1 MLNRVKNYQD
11 SDQDTQSRIR
21 IASVATKVPKFRFS
35 QKDALERA
43 CYFIPRFARLSNIF
57 DKTGIEK
64 RYSCVPLDWY
74 KTSRGWRESN
84 AVYLDNALD
93 LLEDVAHE
101 AVKQAGLEQNDIDAV
116 VTVSSTGLAIPS
128 LDAHLFNR
136 MNFPNHIERTPIF
149 GLGCAGGTSGLSR
162 AARIAQ
168 SFPDGNVL
176 LLVVELAG
184 INVHINQMNP
194 SLFVSSALFGD
205 GAAGVVLCNRSGGE
219 AQCRSGVPKLTA
231 TGEHIW
237 RESGYIMGWIV
248 EDNGLDVVL
257 SDALPK
263 FTRNNLRPALEQF
276 LARHDLSM
284 SDIDGYILHPGG
296 PKVLETI
303 EEIMSIDRDML
314 RHSWEVLR
322 DYGNM
327 SAPTVLFVLD
337 RTIRS
342 GARGRH
348 IMMSFGPGFTVSFA
362 VIDL

>member
-1 MLNRVKNYQD
+1 MLKSVQNYER
-11 SDQDTQSRIR
+11 SNQDTNSSVR
-21 IASVATKVPKFRFS
+21 IASVATKVPEYKFS

-57 DKTGIEK
+57 NKTGIET
-64 RYSCVPLDWY
+64 RYSCVPLEWY
-74 KTSRGWRESN
+74 KTSRGWKESN
-84 AVYLDNALD
+84 QTYLENALR
-93 LLEDVAHE
+93 LLESVAQE
-101 AVKQAGLEQNDIDAV
+101 AIEAAGLKQDEIDAV
-116 VTVSSTGLAIPS
+116 VTISSTGLAIPS
-128 LDAHLFNR
+128 LDALLFNR

-162 AARIAQ
+162 ATRMAQ
-168 SFPDGNVL
+168 SIPDGNVL

-205 GAAGVVLCNRSGGE
+205 GAAGVVLCNRAELESK
-219 AQCRSGVPKLTA
+219 QQSDIPKIVA

-237 RESGYIMGWIV
+237 RDSGYIMGWIV
-248 EDNGLDVVL
+248 EENGLDVVL
-257 SDALPK
+257 SDTLPK
-263 FTRNNLRPALEQF
+263 FTREKLRPALEQF
-276 LARHDLSM
+276 LAKHDLLKD
-284 SDIDGYILHPGG
+284 DIDGFILHPGG

-303 EEIMSIDRDML
+303 EEVMSIDRDAL

-337 RTIRS
+337 RTIKS
-342 GARGRH
+342 GARGRY
-348 IMMSFGPGFTVSFA
+348 IMISFGPGFTVSFA
-362 VIDL
+362 VMDL